1 MTMPNWVKERA
12 ACTLENNFLTIEK
25 SIKSDIKVFNR
36 LAPKNRGK
44 RLFVVENRDDGVDIR
59 RAKRIDDHRG
69 IHLVVDANYD
79 RDFVR
84 VEYGNGV
91 IVAKRQ
97 DRPILTICP
106 RWNATSLACDLY
118 IEDVTFPL
126 WNVSERILE
135 PFLFD
140 ETA

>member
-36 LAPKNRGK
+36 LAPKNRGE
-44 RLFVVENRDDGVDIR
+44 RLFVVKNRDDGVDIR

-79 RDFVR
+79 RDSR
-84 VEYGNGV
+84 GV
-91 IVAKRQ
+91 WVWCGKRK
-97 DRPILTICP
+97 L
-106 RWNATSLACDLY
+106 LK
-118 IEDVTFPL
+118 
-126 WNVSERILE
+126 
-135 PFLFD
+135 
-140 ETA
+140 